1 MEKNPLYVDCNQCPL
16 RQTALFRPLEGDE
29 LNFVRSIK
37 HDQIDLPERSDIIVA
52 GEPGQLYTLYSG
64 WAFRYMMLDGT
75 ARQIL
80 DIMLP
85 GDLIG
90 LQSPLTGKTRHSVR
104 AITPVSLCVL
114 DGHEFK
120 SLFDDLPELAEALV
134 ATLLY
139 EEHRADRR
147 LLMLGRLRSTQ
158 RLAYLLLELE
168 DRLGRRG
175 QLKDDSFDLP
185 LSYELLADMIG
196 VSRAQLGAS
205 LLDLKHRGWAELER
219 RRLIIH
225 DREAMASACRYSPLP
240 DVHRRALI

>member
-1 MEKNPLYVDCNQCPL
+1 MYVDCNRCPL
-16 RQTALFRPLEGDE
+16 RQTAQFRPLEGQE
-29 LNFVRSIK
+29 LEFVRSVK
-37 HDQIDLPERSDIIVA
+37 RDQIDFPARSEIITA

-80 DIMLP
+80 DVMLP

-90 LQSPLTGKTRHSVR
+90 LQSPLTGQIRHSVR
-104 AITPVSLCVL
+104 AITSVSLCVL
-114 DGHEFK
+114 DGHQFK
-120 SLFDDLPELAEALV
+120 SLFEDLPDLAEALM

-158 RLAYLLLELE
+158 RLAYLLLEIE
-168 DRLGRRG
+168 DRLSRRG
-175 QLKDDSFDLP
+175 YLEDDSFELP
-185 LSYELLADMIG
+185 LSYELMADMIG

-205 LLDLKHRGWAELER
+205 LLDIKHRGWAELDQ
-219 RRLIIH
+219 RRLVIR
-225 DREAMASACRYSPLP
+225 DRAAMASACRYSALP
-240 DVHRRALI
+240 DVRCRALI